1 MAADVKD
8 DFLATTFAVSIL
20 LIVHLLGA
28 IGMLGSLRVLVNKRR
43 AVVDLVVD
51 DEVEVLLGGV
61 LGDLGE
67 GEFFVGHCGLCGVG
81 VIGLW

>member
-1 MAADVKD
+1 MAADIKD

-20 LIVHLLGA
+20 LFVVYCRAQSGCWV
-28 IGMLGSLRVLVNKRR
+28 GSLRVLVNKRG

-51 DEVEVLLGGV
+51 DEVQVLLGGV

-67 GEFFVGHCGLCGVG
+67 GEFFFGHCAVCV
-81 VIGLW
+81 V

>member
-1 MAADVKD
+1 
-8 DFLATTFAVSIL
+8 
-20 LIVHLLGA
+20 
-28 IGMLGSLRVLVNKRR
+28 MLGSLRVLVNKRR